1 MIDGHPVLPITGKG
15 RRRRVLALPP
25 PVFSRLDAYLRSREG
40 EVERLPEAETG
51 PPGDA
56 CVVYTSGTAGEPKG
70 VRLTLANHAASAR
83 GCAATLGATERD
95 RWLLVLPPHH
105 VGGLA
110 ILMRSVI
117 CNQPVVSL
125 ARFDE
130 AAVIEALQSERP
142 TLVALVPTM
151 LARLVAAGGV
161 EALRHPRAIL
171 VGGGPASRERVLE
184 WVELGLNVCPS
195 YGLTES
201 CSQVATVPPGR
212 AAELAGTAGVVGPH
226 ATIEIAEGE
235 IVVRGPTVSPGYVD
249 PTLQPAPGDGVFT
262 TGDLG
267 RLKDGVLSVLG
278 RRDDTIITGGENV
291 RPEEVEAVLR
301 AHPRVKDAG
310 VAGLPDPTW
319 GEVVAAWVVGEG
331 LAEAELEAWC
341 RERLAGPKV
350 PRRWR
355 FVAGLPRT
363 PGGKLLRRGLRA
375 DL

>member
-1 MIDGHPVLPITGKG
+1 ME
-15 RRRRVLALPP
+15 
-25 PVFSRLDAYLRSREG
+25 LR
-40 EVERLPEAETG
+40 
-51 PPGDA
+51 GD
-56 CVVYTSGTAGEPKG
+56 VV
-70 VRLTLANHAASAR
+70 
-83 GCAATLGATERD
+83 
-95 RWLLVLPPHH
+95 
-105 VGGLA
+105 
-110 ILMRSVI
+110 
-117 CNQPVVSL
+117 
-125 ARFDE
+125 
-130 AAVIEALQSERP
+130 
-142 TLVALVPTM
+142 
-151 LARLVAAGGV
+151 
-161 EALRHPRAIL
+161 
-171 VGGGPASRERVLE
+171 
-184 WVELGLNVCPS
+184 
-195 YGLTES
+195 
-201 CSQVATVPPGR
+201 
-212 AAELAGTAGVVGPH
+212 
-226 ATIEIAEGE
+226 AEGAAQAE
-235 IVVRGPTVSPGYVD
+235 AHHAD
-249 PTLQPAPGDGVFT
+249 PAADLGQPAPGDGVFR

-363 PGGKLLRRGLRA
+363 PAGKLLRRGLRA